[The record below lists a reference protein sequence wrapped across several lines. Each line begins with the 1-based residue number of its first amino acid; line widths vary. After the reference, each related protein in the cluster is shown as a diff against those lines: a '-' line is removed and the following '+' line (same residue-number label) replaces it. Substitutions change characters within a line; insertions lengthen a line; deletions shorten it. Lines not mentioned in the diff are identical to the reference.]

1 MNSPRWKFHFHY
13 HNFPES
19 TGSNND
25 SQSSCS
31 KISQSE
37 SSFDSNQSVAGSS
50 DNSDR
55 DKDIADLLR
64 RGDGTE
70 SDDIEILSNPSQSS
84 IEVLDTYY
92 SNRKLSDERHILQ
105 RPSLETIDDE
115 HQQSANLSTTL
126 TNQETSTSDLNL
138 SALNREIGDLAMG
151 FEKTVAIDRAPKEE
165 EGEKKEKDSKS
176 VAHKKTNIAGGLQ
189 LTESSSSGSVTDSV
203 CTAYE
208 QNQMVKSD
216 GSDTTTPKKDV
227 GRPDTVKPENV
238 SMITTMLGGL
248 FQSTNLLM
256 AKTPKTPAMPNL
268 LMASQPEPYK
278 YSFTDFTAVDH
289 RLKLFFFQSVFEDD
303 GELMNLLVR
312 GRLVDETQAI
322 ASNTG
327 FDGFLLVSTTKFY
340 VFQMVDKER

>member
-1 MNSPRWKFHFHY
+1 
-13 HNFPES
+13 
-19 TGSNND
+19 
-25 SQSSCS
+25 
-31 KISQSE
+31 
-37 SSFDSNQSVAGSS
+37 VAGSS

-115 HQQSANLSTTL
+115 HQQSGANLSTTL
-126 TNQETSTSDLNL
+126 TNQETSTSDLNI
-138 SALNREIGDLAMG
+138 SALNREIAEMA
-151 FEKTVAIDRAPKEE
+151 KS
-165 EGEKKEKDSKS
+165 GEKVDAVEGDKKDKDKGG
-176 VAHKKTNIAGGLQ
+176 VHKKTGIAGGLQ

-216 GSDTTTPKKDV
+216 GSDTTTPKKDEA
-227 GRPDTVKPENV
+227 KPPTTKSENV
-238 SMITTMLGGL
+238 SVITTMLGGL

-256 AKTPKTPAMPNL
+256 AKTPKAPYRPDP
-268 LMASQPEPYK
+268 LMAGQPEPYR

-303 GELMNLLVR
+303 GELMNWLVR

-327 FDGFLLVSTTKFY
+327 FDGFLLVSSTKFY